1 MPGAQAFAALHL
13 HASTSVPAEIEAIT
27 GDGAEVTLPRAAVQE
42 LSDSLRG
49 RLLLPGT
56 AGYDDARSVLSA
68 EYDRHPALIV
78 QPTGAADVQSCLLYT
93 SPSPRD

>member
-1 MPGAQAFAALHL
+1 MDRRSFLRSSLSAAVAAAMPGAQAFAALQL
-13 HASTSVPAEIEAIT
+13 HAPTSVPADIEAIT

-56 AGYDDARSVLSA
+56 AGYDDARC
-68 EYDRHPALIV
+68 R
-78 QPTGAADVQSCLLYT
+78 
-93 SPSPRD
+93 R